1 MPAQY
6 KVIVYSSAGVKQA
19 EFIDFDWLSYT
30 KRVNTPGKLRFRVGA
45 NHNALQYMVDKAQVE
60 VYRRNTDSAIALDW
74 YADFTGIIRDDYP
87 EQTEEGRD
95 IVTFDAYGAL
105 HMLEWRIIDWKTNT
119 TNRSTFSSV
128 KAETLMKLLAQYN
141 ITSSATTANG
151 RNADGTMSS
160 PVSISIQ
167 ADAAAGNTL
176 GSWGCAYRPLL
187 AELQAIAKVGGGDFD
202 LIKTGAATFE
212 FRWYTTTRGT
222 DRRTGSSAIKFDT
235 RLGNMAR
242 PKLARER
249 SRVRTR
255 AAVAG
260 RGTDSVRE
268 YSSRTANGYVLSSN
282 NVEMFVDA
290 RNLEVGANLAAEGDA
305 KLAENKL
312 VEDMAFKVVQM
323 PSCYYGKHYLTNGA
337 LGDLVKVA
345 YRDYA
350 ADHKITGAMISVDEK
365 GEQIEVESEVYA

>member
-6 KVIVYSSAGVKQA
+6 KIVLYSSAGVKQA
-19 EFIDFDWLSYT
+19 EFVDFDWLSYT
-30 KRVNTPGKLRFRVGA
+30 KRVNTPGKLRYRVGA

-60 VYRRNTDSAIALDW
+60 VYRRNTDPAIALDW

-95 IVTFDAYGAL
+95 QVTFDVFGAA
-105 HMLEWRIIDWKTNT
+105 HMLEWRFIDWKANTANKSSFTN
-119 TNRSTFSSV
+119 V
-128 KAETLMKLLAQYN
+128 KGETLLKTLAQYN

-167 ADAAAGNTL
+167 ADTAGGNTI

-187 AELQAIAKVGGGDFD
+187 AELQAIAKVAGGDFD

-212 FRWYTTTRGT
+212 FRWYAGQRGT
-222 DRRTGSSAIKFDT
+222 DRRTGSNPIRFDT
-235 RLGNMAR
+235 KMGNMAR
-242 PKLARER
+242 PKLARQR

-255 AAVAG
+255 VGVAG

-268 YSSRTANGYVLSSN
+268 YTSRTGNGYVLSSN
-282 NVEMFVDA
+282 NIEMFVDA
-290 RNLEVGANLAAEGDA
+290 RNLELGANLAAEGDTR
-305 KLAENKL
+305 LAEVKL
-312 VEDMAFKVVQM
+312 VEDLAFRVVQM
-323 PSCYYGKHYLTNGA
+323 PTCYYGKHYCVSGA
-337 LGDLVKVA
+337 VGDLVKVN
-345 YRDYA
+345 YLTYS
-350 ADHKITGAMISVDEK
+350 ADHKATGVMVAFDQK
-365 GEQIEVESEVYA
+365 GEQIEMESEVYA